1 MISVNSVTK
10 KYDDF
15 TSLDNISFDVKDGSI
30 FGLIGSNGSGKSTLL
45 RIMCGVFAP
54 NIGEVLYDGEQ
65 VYENEAVKRGI
76 VYLSDES
83 FFKPHSTVNDIREL
97 YKSIWPSFS
106 DEKFKRLRDVF
117 GLDINTKIRKFSKG
131 MQRQAA
137 VLLSLSTCPKY
148 LLCDETFDG
157 LDPVMRK
164 IVKTIIADEVA
175 AGNITPV
182 IASHNLSELEDLCDH
197 IALLHKSD
205 LVVEA
210 DLDDIK
216 LGIHRVQAVFPNDVT
231 KDDLSMLDVSSFE
244 RRGRL
249 TSFIARGGDDMIS
262 KIVADMSPV
271 YFELLPLSLDEI
283 FICEM
288 EGKGYD
294 FTKLDIGR

>member
-1 MISVNSVTK
+1 MIQVNSVTK

-15 TSLDNISFDVKDGSI
+15 VSLDNVSFKVGDGSI

-45 RIMCGVFAP
+45 RVMCGVFMP
-54 NIGEVLYDGEQ
+54 NIGEVLYDSVP
-65 VYENEAVKRGI
+65 VYENEEVKRSI

-97 YKSIWPSFS
+97 YRSIYPSFS
-106 DEKFKRLRDVF
+106 NEKFYKLRDAF
-117 GLDINTKIRKFSKG
+117 GLDINTKIGRFSKG
-131 MQRQAA
+131 MQKQAS
-137 VLLSLSTCPKY
+137 VLLALSVCPKY

-164 IVKTIIADEVA
+164 LVKTIIADEVA

-182 IASHNLSELEDLCDH
+182 IASHNLSELEDFCDH

-210 DLDDIK
+210 DIDDIK
-216 LGIHRVQAVFPNDVT
+216 LGIHRVQAVFDKEIAPENFPE
-231 KDDLSMLDVSSFE
+231 LEISNFE
-244 RRGRL
+244 SRGRL
-249 TSFIARGGDDMIS
+249 TSFTVKGSDDMIRR
-262 KIVADMSPV
+262 IIGDMSPV
-271 YFELLPLSLDEI
+271 YYELLPLSLDEI

>member
-1 MISVNSVTK
+1 MIEVNSVTK
-10 KYDDF
+10 KYDGF
-15 TSLDNISFDVKDGSI
+15 VSLDNVSFKVKDGSI

-45 RIMCGVFAP
+45 RVMCGVFAP
-54 NIGEVLYDGEQ
+54 NIGEVLYDGVP

-83 FFKPHSTVNDIREL
+83 FFRPHSTVNDIRTL
-97 YKSIWPSFS
+97 YKSIWPAFS
-106 DEKFKRLRDVF
+106 DDKFYKLRDAF
-117 GLDINTKIRKFSKG
+117 GLDINTKIGKFSKG
-131 MQRQAA
+131 MQKQAA
-137 VLLSLSTCPKY
+137 VLLALSACPKY

-164 IVKTIIADEVA
+164 LVKTIIADEVA

-182 IASHNLSELEDLCDH
+182 IASHNLSELEDFCDH

-205 LVVEA
+205 LVIEA

-216 LGIHRVQAVFPNDVT
+216 LGLHRLQAVFEDEVT
-231 KDDLSMLDVSSFE
+231 PESFPELEISAFE

-249 TSFIARGGDDMIS
+249 TSFIVRGSDDMIMRIIGE
-262 KIVADMSPV
+262 KSPV
-271 YFELLPLSLDEI
+271 YSELLPLSLDEI
-283 FICEM
+283 FISEM

>member
-1 MISVNSVTK
+1 MIQVNSVTK

-15 TSLDNISFDVKDGSI
+15 TSLDNVSFKVKDGSI

-45 RIMCGVFAP
+45 RIMCGIFAP
-54 NIGEVLYDGEQ
+54 NVGEVLYDNEP

-83 FFKPHSTVNDIREL
+83 FFKPHSTVNDIRAL
-97 YKSIWPSFS
+97 YKSIYPSFS
-106 DEKFKRLRDVF
+106 DEKYNSLHKAF
-117 GLDINTKIRKFSKG
+117 GLDVNTKIGKFSKG
-131 MQRQAA
+131 MQKQAA
-137 VLLSLSTCPKY
+137 VLLALSACPKY

-164 IVKTIIADEVA
+164 LVKTIIADEVA

-182 IASHNLSELEDLCDH
+182 IASHNLSELEDFCDH

-205 LVVEA
+205 LVIEA

-216 LGIHRVQAVFPNDVT
+216 LGIHRVQAVFDEDFTPDTLPGLEITNLE
-231 KDDLSMLDVSSFE
+231 K
-244 RRGRL
+244 RGRL
-249 TSFIARGGDDMIS
+249 SSFIVKGSEDIIRQVIAEKAPAYS
-262 KIVADMSPV
+262 
-271 YFELLPLSLDEI
+271 ELLPLSLDEI

-294 FTKLDIGR
+294 FTSLDIGR

>member
-1 MISVNSVTK
+1 MIEVNSVTK
-10 KYDDF
+10 KYDNF
-15 TSLDNISFDVKDGSI
+15 VSLDNVSFKVKDGSI

-54 NIGEVLYDGEQ
+54 NIGEVLYDGVP
-65 VYENEAVKRGI
+65 VYENESVKRGI

-83 FFKPHSTVNDIREL
+83 FFKPHSTINDIRSL
-97 YKSIWPSFS
+97 YKSIWPAFS
-106 DEKFKRLRDVF
+106 DDKFYKLRDAF
-117 GLDINTKIRKFSKG
+117 GLDINTKIGKFSKG
-131 MQRQAA
+131 MQKQAA
-137 VLLSLSTCPKY
+137 VLLSLSACPKY

-164 IVKTIIADEVA
+164 LVKTIIADEVA
-175 AGNITPV
+175 AGNITPI
-182 IASHNLSELEDLCDH
+182 IASHNLSELEDFCDH

-205 LVVEA
+205 LVIEA

-216 LGIHRVQAVFPNDVT
+216 LGIHRLQAVFEDEITPEDFPE
-231 KDDLSMLDVSSFE
+231 LEISAFE

-249 TSFIARGGDDMIS
+249 TSFIVRGSDDMIMRIIGE
-262 KIVADMSPV
+262 KSPV
-271 YFELLPLSLDEI
+271 YSELLPLSLDEI
-283 FICEM
+283 FISEM

>member
-1 MISVNSVTK
+1 MIEVNSVTK

-15 TSLDNISFDVKDGSI
+15 VSLDNVSFKVKEGSI

-54 NIGEVLYDGEQ
+54 NIGEVLYDGAP

-83 FFKPHSTVNDIREL
+83 FFKPHSTINDIRSL
-97 YKSIWPSFS
+97 YKSIWPAFS
-106 DEKFKRLRDVF
+106 DDKFYKLRDAF
-117 GLDINTKIRKFSKG
+117 GLDINTKIGKFSKG
-131 MQRQAA
+131 MQKQAA
-137 VLLSLSTCPKY
+137 VLLSLSVCPEY

-164 IVKTIIADEVA
+164 LVKTIIADEVA
-175 AGNITPV
+175 AGNITPI
-182 IASHNLSELEDLCDH
+182 IASHNLSELEDFCDH

-205 LVVEA
+205 LVIEA

-216 LGIHRVQAVFPNDVT
+216 LGIHRLQAVFEDEITPEDFPE
-231 KDDLSMLDVSSFE
+231 LEISAFE

-249 TSFIARGGDDMIS
+249 TSFIVRGSDDMIMRIIGE
-262 KIVADMSPV
+262 KSPV
-271 YFELLPLSLDEI
+271 YSELLPLSLDEI
-283 FICEM
+283 FISEM

>member
-1 MISVNSVTK
+1 MIEVNSVSK

-15 TSLDNISFDVKDGSI
+15 LSLDNISFKIKDGSI

-54 NIGEVLYDGEQ
+54 NIGEVLYDGEP
-65 VYENEAVKRGI
+65 VYENEKVKRQI

-83 FFKPHSTVNDIREL
+83 FFKPHSTINDIRAL
-97 YKSIWPSFS
+97 YKTIWPSFDDS
-106 DEKFKRLRDVF
+106 KFFRLKDAF
-117 GLDINTKIRKFSKG
+117 GLDINTKIGKFSKG
-131 MQRQAA
+131 MQKQASVMLA
-137 VLLSLSTCPKY
+137 LSASPRY

-164 IVKTIIADEVA
+164 LVKTLIADEVA
-175 AGNITPV
+175 AGNITPI
-182 IASHNLSELEDLCDH
+182 IASHNLAELEDFSDH

-205 LVVEA
+205 LVLEA

-216 LGIHRVQAVFPNDVT
+216 LGIHRVQAVFENEITPVDFPELEITN
-231 KDDLSMLDVSSFE
+231 FE

-249 TSFIARGGDDMIS
+249 TSFIAHGSDDMIK
-262 KIVADMSPV
+262 KIIADKSPV

>member
-97 YKSIWPSFS
+97 YKSIWPTFS
-106 DEKFKRLRDVF
+106 DEKFKKLRDAF
-117 GLDINTKIRKFSKG
+117 GLDINTKIGKFSKG

-205 LVVEA
+205 LVIEA

-216 LGIHRVQAVFPNDVT
+216 LGIHRVQAVFPHDVT
-231 KDDLSMLDVSSFE
+231 KEELSLLDISSFE
-244 RRGRL
+244 QRGRL

-262 KIVADMSPV
+262 NIVADMSPV